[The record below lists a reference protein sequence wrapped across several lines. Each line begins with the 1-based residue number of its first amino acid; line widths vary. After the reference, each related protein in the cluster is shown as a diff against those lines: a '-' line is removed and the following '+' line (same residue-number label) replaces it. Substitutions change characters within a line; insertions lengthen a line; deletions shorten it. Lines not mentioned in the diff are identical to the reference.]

1 MFPGA
6 PDSTLGR
13 CHRPLAMESGTGA
26 AGVPTGRGISAN
38 TALPTTCEFLYALK
52 PSELDAAE
60 TCSMADL
67 KEEASTA
74 LEQADETD
82 DVEQEL
88 KVEESHYRRKRPL

>member
-1 MFPGA
+1 
-6 PDSTLGR
+6 
-13 CHRPLAMESGTGA
+13 
-26 AGVPTGRGISAN
+26 VPTGRGISAN
-38 TALPTTCEFLYALK
+38 TALPTTCEFLYELK

-88 KVEESHYRRKRPL
+88 KVEESRYRRKRPL